1 MNLKE
6 IEDALAQVERIKTTA
21 LAELAKHADL
31 HTAQAKLHYAEV
43 DAARKLADKLTGE
56 VRQIVEDTVAVPEFS
71 LTRPATKINL
81 NWRAVILAIA
91 GLVIAYGFFHGM
103 L

>member
-6 IEDALAQVERIKTTA
+6 IEAALAQVERIKTTA

-43 DAARKLADKLTGE
+43 DAARKLADKLTGTVSE
-56 VRQIVEDTVAVPEFS
+56 IVEDTVAVPEFS
-71 LTRPATKINL
+71 LTRPATKFSL
-81 NWRAVILAIA
+81 NWRTMILAAA
-91 GLVIAYGFFHGM
+91 GAIIAYGFFHGM
-103 L
+103 F